1 MSPSKVFLRLLLRLG
16 VNGYYEPDTDG
27 SLLIESQSGETLN
40 VAQITAHESLF
51 FADITRNFMY

>member
-1 MSPSKVFLRLLLRLG
+1 MG

-27 SLLIESQSGETLN
+27 SLLIEPQSGETLN

-51 FADITRNFMY
+51 FADITRKFMY